1 MVMFIASNFRVEMN
15 IKWLLKLV
23 IVFGIY
29 QSAFAQD
36 NGINLS
42 FNNADIDAVV
52 SAIARA
58 TNKSIIVDP
67 KVKGTISLN
76 SRQPLTPNQTI
87 DSLATALRLN
97 GYALVETT
105 GGYRVVPEADA
116 KLQSSQTYTSKTE
129 VAGDQIIT
137 RVFKLNFES
146 ATNLVNLLRPMVSP
160 NNIVNALPGNNSI
173 LITDYASN
181 IKRIEKIIQ
190 SIDTPSNSKVETI
203 AMQNAQATE
212 VAAIINKILDSP
224 ANPGVEGVAKP
235 IVLADPRSN
244 VLLIRGGSPERL
256 AQIQSLASKLDISK
270 SYGNIWVIP
279 LKNAEASKLAI
290 TLRAIMAADSSL
302 SVGGNSNIQSATNNT
317 PATPNQAV
325 AQINNPINN
334 TGQLGGGPSAATT
347 TALSSTS
354 APSTGGVIQADPTT
368 NSLIITAS
376 EPVYKNLLRV
386 VQQLDRR
393 RAQIYIETMIIE
405 LTAANAAE
413 LGVQWQGIIGAN
425 NGFAGT
431 NFNGPT
437 SSGTTNIIASSAAIN
452 GVIGGN
458 TTAASVGASLGAGLN
473 LGTIAQFGSNLG
485 LSSLLRAVST
495 VSGTRVLSTPNL
507 MTLDNEEARIV
518 VGQNIPILTGAYS
531 QTGATATVTPFQT
544 YSRQDVG
551 ITLRVRP
558 QISEDGTVKLQIFQE
573 VSSVSE
579 NTISGIILNKRNI
592 ESNVIVD
599 DGQVIVL
606 GGLIGDNY
614 TDKTSKI
621 PLLGDIPF
629 IGSLFRYDNK
639 SRDKTNLMVFIRPYV
654 IRSASESNAISD
666 RKIDDINSKSN
677 NFVQSPMLLKKE
689 DFHEDDFK
697 DKLTTPNK

>member
-1 MVMFIASNFRVEMN
+1 MN
-15 IKWLLKLV
+15 IKWFLKLV

-76 SRQPLTPNQTI
+76 SRQSLTPSQTI

-105 GGYRVVPEADA
+105 SGYRVVPEADA
-116 KLQSSQTYTSKTE
+116 KLQSSQTYTSKTD
-129 VAGDQIIT
+129 VSGDQIIT

-146 ATNLVNLLRPMVSP
+146 ATNVVNLIRPMVSP

-190 SIDTPSNSKVETI
+190 SIDTPSSSKVDSI

-224 ANPGVEGVAKP
+224 ANSAVEGLAKP

-244 VLLIRGGSPERL
+244 ILLIKGGSPERL
-256 AQIQSLASKLDISK
+256 AQIQSLAKKLDVSK
-270 SYGNIWVIP
+270 SSGNIWVIP

-302 SVGGNSNIQSATNNT
+302 SVSGSNTNIQSGTNIAPTNPNPVANSMNNATNN
-317 PATPNQAV
+317 A
-325 AQINNPINN
+325 
-334 TGQLGGGPSAATT
+334 GQLSGGPSAAAT

-413 LGVQWQGIIGAN
+413 LGVQWQGILGAN

-431 NFNGPT
+431 NFNGPA
-437 SSGTTNIIASSAAIN
+437 SSGTTNIIGSSAAIN

-458 TTAASVGASLGAGLN
+458 TSATNLGTSLGVGLN
-473 LGTIAQFGSNLG
+473 IGTIAQFGSNLG

-531 QTGATATVTPFQT
+531 QTGSTATVTPFQT

-573 VSSVSE
+573 VSSISE
-579 NTISGIILNKRNI
+579 NTVSGIILNKRNI

-614 TDKTSKI
+614 TDRTSKV

-654 IRSASESNAISD
+654 IRSNAESNSISD
-666 RKIDDINSKSN
+666 KKIGDINQKSN

-689 DFHEDDFK
+689 DFQEDDFK

>member
-1 MVMFIASNFRVEMN
+1 MN

-105 GGYRVVPEADA
+105 SGYRVVPEADA
-116 KLQSSQTYTSKTE
+116 KLQSSQTYTSKTD

-137 RVFKLNFES
+137 RIFKLNFES

-190 SIDTPSNSKVETI
+190 SIDTPSSSKVETI

-212 VAAIINKILDSP
+212 VAAIINKMLDSP

-244 VLLIRGGSPERL
+244 VLLVRGGSPERL

-290 TLRAIMAADSSL
+290 TLRAIMAADGSL
-302 SVGGNSNIQSATNNT
+302 SVSGSNNSLQGSANNA
-317 PATPNQAV
+317 PATPNPVTAS
-325 AQINNPINN
+325 INNAMNN
-334 TGQLGGGPSAATT
+334 AGQLGGGPSAVAT

-431 NFNGPT
+431 NFNGPA

-458 TTAASVGASLGAGLN
+458 ATVASVGASLGAGLN

-531 QTGATATVTPFQT
+531 QTGSTATVTPFQT

-573 VSSVSE
+573 VSSISE
-579 NTISGIILNKRNI
+579 NTVSGIILNKRNI

-654 IRSASESNAISD
+654 IRNASASNAISD

-697 DKLTTPNK
+697 DKLSSPNK

>member
-1 MVMFIASNFRVEMN
+1 MN
-15 IKWLLKLV
+15 IKRFLQIVLV
-23 IVFGIY
+23 LGICQY
-29 QSAFAQD
+29 VFAQD

-52 SAIARA
+52 SAISRA

-76 SRQPLTPNQTI
+76 SRQSLTPNQTI
-87 DSLATALRLN
+87 ESLATALRLN
-97 GYALVETT
+97 GYALVETAS
-105 GGYRVVPEADA
+105 GYRVVPEADA
-116 KLQSSQTYTSKTE
+116 KLQSSQTYTSKTDI
-129 VAGDQIIT
+129 AGDQIIT
-137 RVFKLNFES
+137 RIFKLNFES
-146 ATNLVNLLRPMVSP
+146 ATNVLNLIKPMVSP

-181 IKRIEKIIQ
+181 IKRIERIIQ
-190 SIDTPSNSKVETI
+190 NIDTPANSKVDSI
-203 AMQNAQATE
+203 PMINAQATE

-224 ANPGVEGVAKP
+224 ANPALDGVSKP
-235 IVLADPRSN
+235 VVLADPRSN
-244 VLLIRGGSPERL
+244 VLLVKGGSPERL

-302 SVGGNSNIQSATNNT
+302 SVNGNAGLQGAASTMPIPQTQSLNSG
-317 PATPNQAV
+317 
-325 AQINNPINN
+325 N
-334 TGQLGGGPSAATT
+334 TGMSAIGHLGGGPSAATT
-347 TALSSTS
+347 TALTSSS
-354 APSTGGVIQADPTT
+354 APSTGGLIQADPTT

-386 VQQLDRR
+386 VKQLDRR

-405 LTAANAAE
+405 LTSANAAE
-413 LGVQWQGIIGAN
+413 LGVQWQGIIGSN
-425 NGFAGT
+425 NAFAGT
-431 NFNGPT
+431 NFNGPA
-437 SSGTTNIIASSAAIN
+437 SSGTTNIIGSSVALN

-458 TTAASVGASLGAGLN
+458 TNAAAAGASLGVGLN
-473 LGTIAQFGSNLG
+473 IGTIAQFGSNLG
-485 LSSLLRAVST
+485 LSSLLRAVSN

-531 QTGATATVTPFQT
+531 QTGSTATVTPFQT

-573 VSSVSE
+573 VSSVQE
-579 NTISGIILNKRNI
+579 NTTSGIILNKRNI

-599 DGQVIVL
+599 DGQIIVL

-614 TDKTSKI
+614 TDGSSKI
-621 PLLGDIPF
+621 PLLGDIP
-629 IGSLFRYDNK
+629 ILGNLFRYDNK
-639 SRDKTNLMVFIRPYV
+639 KREKTNLMVFIRPYV
-654 IRSASESNAISD
+654 IRTSADSNAISD
-666 RKIDDINSKSN
+666 RKIDDLNEKSN

-689 DFHEDDFK
+689 DFYEDNLK
-697 DKLTTPNK
+697 DGMTTPKK

>member
-1 MVMFIASNFRVEMN
+1 
-15 IKWLLKLV
+15 
-23 IVFGIY
+23 
-29 QSAFAQD
+29 
-36 NGINLS
+36 
-42 FNNADIDAVV
+42 
-52 SAIARA
+52 
-58 TNKSIIVDP
+58 VDP

-116 KLQSSQTYTSKTE
+116 KLQSSQTYTSKTD
-129 VAGDQIIT
+129 VTGDQIIT

-190 SIDTPSNSKVETI
+190 SIDTPSSSKVETI

-290 TLRAIMAADSSL
+290 TLRAIMAADGSL
-302 SVGGNSNIQSATNNT
+302 SVSGSNNSLQGVANNAPSTTNPVT
-317 PATPNQAV
+317 AS
-325 AQINNPINN
+325 INNPMNN
-334 TGQLGGGPSAATT
+334 AGQLGGGPSAAAT

-431 NFNGPT
+431 NFNGPA

-458 TTAASVGASLGAGLN
+458 ATAASVGASLGAGLN

-531 QTGATATVTPFQT
+531 QTGSTATVTPFQT

-573 VSSVSE
+573 VSSISE
-579 NTISGIILNKRNI
+579 NTVSGIILNKRNI

-666 RKIDDINSKSN
+666 RKIDDINAKSN

-697 DKLTTPNK
+697 DKLTSPNR

>member
-1 MVMFIASNFRVEMN
+1 ML
-15 IKWLLKLV
+15 IK
-23 IVFGIY
+23 
-29 QSAFAQD
+29 
-36 NGINLS
+36 
-42 FNNADIDAVV
+42 
-52 SAIARA
+52 
-58 TNKSIIVDP
+58 
-67 KVKGTISLN
+67 
-76 SRQPLTPNQTI
+76 
-87 DSLATALRLN
+87 
-97 GYALVETT
+97 
-105 GGYRVVPEADA
+105 
-116 KLQSSQTYTSKTE
+116 
-129 VAGDQIIT
+129 
-137 RVFKLNFES
+137 
-146 ATNLVNLLRPMVSP
+146 
-160 NNIVNALPGNNSI
+160 
-173 LITDYASN
+173 
-181 IKRIEKIIQ
+181 
-190 SIDTPSNSKVETI
+190 
-203 AMQNAQATE
+203 
-212 VAAIINKILDSP
+212 
-224 ANPGVEGVAKP
+224 
-235 IVLADPRSN
+235 
-244 VLLIRGGSPERL
+244 GGSPERL
-256 AQIQSLASKLDISK
+256 AQIQSLAKKLDVSK
-270 SYGNIWVIP
+270 SSGNIWVIP

-302 SVGGNSNIQSATNNT
+302 SVSGSNTNIQSGTNIAPTNPNPVANSMNNATNN
-317 PATPNQAV
+317 A
-325 AQINNPINN
+325 
-334 TGQLGGGPSAATT
+334 GQLSGGPSAAAT

-413 LGVQWQGIIGAN
+413 LGVQWQGILGAN

-431 NFNGPT
+431 NFNGPA
-437 SSGTTNIIASSAAIN
+437 SSGTTNIIGSSAAIN

-458 TTAASVGASLGAGLN
+458 TSATNLGTSLGVGLN
-473 LGTIAQFGSNLG
+473 IGTIAQFGSNLG

-531 QTGATATVTPFQT
+531 QTGSTATVTPFQT

-573 VSSVSE
+573 VSSISE
-579 NTISGIILNKRNI
+579 NTVSGIILNKRNI

-614 TDKTSKI
+614 TDRTSKI

-654 IRSASESNAISD
+654 IRSNAESNSISD
-666 RKIDDINSKSN
+666 KKIGDINQKSN

-689 DFHEDDFK
+689 DFQEDDFK

>member
-1 MVMFIASNFRVEMN
+1 MN
-15 IKWLLKLV
+15 IKWLLKFVL
-23 IVFGIY
+23 VFGIY

-58 TNKSIIVDP
+58 TNRSIIVDP

-76 SRQPLTPNQTI
+76 SRQPLTPSQTI

-105 GGYRVVPEADA
+105 SGYRVVPEADA
-116 KLQSSQTYTSKTE
+116 KLQASQTYTSKTD
-129 VAGDQIIT
+129 VSGDQIIT

-146 ATNLVNLLRPMVSP
+146 ATNVVNLIKPMVSP

-181 IKRIEKIIQ
+181 IKRIERIIQ
-190 SIDTPSNSKVETI
+190 SIDTPTNSRVETI

-224 ANPGVEGVAKP
+224 ANPANEGVAKP

-244 VLLIRGGSPERL
+244 VLLIKGGSPERF

-279 LKNAEASKLAI
+279 LKNADASKLAI

-302 SVGGNSNIQSATNNT
+302 SVSGNNTNIQSGANTALTIPNPIAGSVNNITNN
-317 PATPNQAV
+317 A
-325 AQINNPINN
+325 
-334 TGQLGGGPSAATT
+334 GQLGGGPSAAAT

-431 NFNGPT
+431 NFNGPA

-452 GVIGGN
+452 GVIGAN
-458 TTAASVGASLGAGLN
+458 ATAANLGASLGAGLN

-531 QTGATATVTPFQT
+531 QTGSTATVTPFQT

-573 VSSVSE
+573 VSSISE
-579 NTISGIILNKRNI
+579 NTLSGIILNKRNI

-621 PLLGDIPF
+621 PLLGDIPY
-629 IGSLFRYDNK
+629 IGGLFRYDNK

-654 IRSASESNAISD
+654 IRSALESNSISD
-666 RKIDDINSKSN
+666 RKIDDINAKSN
-677 NFVQSPMLLKKE
+677 NFIQSPMLLKKE
-689 DFHEDDFK
+689 DFQADDFK

>member
-1 MVMFIASNFRVEMN
+1 MN

-116 KLQSSQTYTSKTE
+116 KLQSSQTYTSKTD

-146 ATNLVNLLRPMVSP
+146 ATNLVNLIRPMVSP

-190 SIDTPSNSKVETI
+190 SIDTPSSSKVETI

-244 VLLIRGGSPERL
+244 VLLIKGGSPERL

-302 SVGGNSNIQSATNNT
+302 SVSGSNSNLQGGANT
-317 PATPNQAV
+317 APTTPNPV
-325 AQINNPINN
+325 AASINSAMNN
-334 TGQLGGGPSAATT
+334 AGQLGGGPSAAAT

-431 NFNGPT
+431 NFNGPA

-452 GVIGGN
+452 GVVGGN
-458 TTAASVGASLGAGLN
+458 TTAANLGTSLGVGLN

-531 QTGATATVTPFQT
+531 QTGSTATVTPFQT

-573 VSSVSE
+573 VSSISE
-579 NTISGIILNKRNI
+579 NTVSGIILNKRNI

-666 RKIDDINSKSN
+666 RKIDDINAKSN

-697 DKLTTPNK
+697 DKLTTPSK

>member
-1 MVMFIASNFRVEMN
+1 MN
-15 IKWLLKLV
+15 IKWLLKFVL
-23 IVFGIY
+23 VFGIY

-58 TNKSIIVDP
+58 TNRSIIVDP

-76 SRQPLTPNQTI
+76 SRQPLTPSQTI

-105 GGYRVVPEADA
+105 SGYRVVPEADA
-116 KLQSSQTYTSKTE
+116 KLQASQTYTSKTD
-129 VAGDQIIT
+129 VSGDQIIT

-146 ATNLVNLLRPMVSP
+146 ATNVVNLIKPMVSP

-181 IKRIEKIIQ
+181 IKRIERIIQ
-190 SIDTPSNSKVETI
+190 SIDTPTNSRVETI

-224 ANPGVEGVAKP
+224 ANPANEGVAKP

-244 VLLIRGGSPERL
+244 VLLIKGGSPERF

-279 LKNAEASKLAI
+279 LKNADASKLAI

-302 SVGGNSNIQSATNNT
+302 SVSGNNTNIQSGANTALTNPNPIAGSVNNITNN
-317 PATPNQAV
+317 A
-325 AQINNPINN
+325 
-334 TGQLGGGPSAATT
+334 GQLGGGPSAAAT

-431 NFNGPT
+431 NFNGPA

-452 GVIGGN
+452 GVIGAN
-458 TTAASVGASLGAGLN
+458 ATAANLGASLGAGLN

-531 QTGATATVTPFQT
+531 QTGSTATVTPFQT

-573 VSSVSE
+573 VSSISE
-579 NTISGIILNKRNI
+579 NTLSGIILNKRNI

-621 PLLGDIPF
+621 PLLGDIPY
-629 IGSLFRYDNK
+629 IGGLFRYDNK

-654 IRSASESNAISD
+654 IRSASESNSISD
-666 RKIDDINSKSN
+666 RKVDDINAKSN
-677 NFVQSPMLLKKE
+677 NFIQSPLLLKKE
-689 DFHEDDFK
+689 DFQADDFK

>member
-1 MVMFIASNFRVEMN
+1 MN

-116 KLQSSQTYTSKTE
+116 KLQSSQTYTSKTD

-146 ATNLVNLLRPMVSP
+146 ATNLVNLIRPMVSP

-190 SIDTPSNSKVETI
+190 SIDTPSSSKVETI

-244 VLLIRGGSPERL
+244 VLLIKGGSPERL

-302 SVGGNSNIQSATNNT
+302 SVSGSNSNLQGGANT
-317 PATPNQAV
+317 APTTPNPV
-325 AQINNPINN
+325 AASINSAMNN
-334 TGQLGGGPSAATT
+334 AGQLGGGPSAAAT

-431 NFNGPT
+431 NFNGPA

-452 GVIGGN
+452 GVVGGN
-458 TTAASVGASLGAGLN
+458 TTAANLGTSLGVGLN
-473 LGTIAQFGSNLG
+473 IGTIAQFGSNLG

-531 QTGATATVTPFQT
+531 QTGSTATVTPFQT

-573 VSSVSE
+573 VSSISE
-579 NTISGIILNKRNI
+579 NTVSGIILNKRNI

-666 RKIDDINSKSN
+666 RKIDDINAKSN

-697 DKLTTPNK
+697 DKLTTPSK

>member
-1 MVMFIASNFRVEMN
+1 MN
-15 IKWLLKLV
+15 IKWLLKFVL
-23 IVFGIY
+23 VFGIY

-58 TNKSIIVDP
+58 TNRSIIVDP

-76 SRQPLTPNQTI
+76 SRQPLTPSQTI

-105 GGYRVVPEADA
+105 SGYRVVPEADA
-116 KLQSSQTYTSKTE
+116 KLQASQTYTSKTD
-129 VAGDQIIT
+129 VSGDQIIT

-146 ATNLVNLLRPMVSP
+146 ATNVVNLIKPMVSP

-181 IKRIEKIIQ
+181 IKRIERIIQ
-190 SIDTPSNSKVETI
+190 SIDTPTNSRVETI

-224 ANPGVEGVAKP
+224 ANPANEGVAKP

-244 VLLIRGGSPERL
+244 VLLIKGGSPERF

-279 LKNAEASKLAI
+279 LKNADASKLAI

-302 SVGGNSNIQSATNNT
+302 SVSGNNTNIQSGANTALTIPNPIAGSVNNITNN
-317 PATPNQAV
+317 A
-325 AQINNPINN
+325 
-334 TGQLGGGPSAATT
+334 GQLGGGPSAAAT

-431 NFNGPT
+431 NFNGPA

-452 GVIGGN
+452 GVIGAN
-458 TTAASVGASLGAGLN
+458 ATAANLGASLGAGLN

-531 QTGATATVTPFQT
+531 QTGSTATVTPFQT

-573 VSSVSE
+573 VSSISE
-579 NTISGIILNKRNI
+579 NTLSGIILNKRNI

-621 PLLGDIPF
+621 PLLGDIPY
-629 IGSLFRYDNK
+629 IGGLFRYDNK

-654 IRSASESNAISD
+654 IRSASESNSISD
-666 RKIDDINSKSN
+666 RKIDDINAKSN
-677 NFVQSPMLLKKE
+677 NFIQSPMLLKKE
-689 DFHEDDFK
+689 DFQADDFK

>member
-1 MVMFIASNFRVEMN
+1 MN
-15 IKWLLKLV
+15 IKWLLKFV
-23 IVFGIY
+23 MVFGIY
-29 QSAFAQD
+29 QCAFAQD

-52 SAIARA
+52 SAISRA

-76 SRQPLTPNQTI
+76 SRQPLTPSQTI

-97 GYALVETT
+97 GYALVETAS
-105 GGYRVVPEADA
+105 GYRVVPEVDA

-137 RVFKLNFES
+137 RIFKLNFES

-181 IKRIEKIIQ
+181 IKRIERIIQ
-190 SIDTPSNSKVETI
+190 SIDTPTNSKVETI

-212 VAAIINKILDSP
+212 VAAILNKILDSP
-224 ANPGVEGVAKP
+224 ANPATDGFAKP
-235 IVLADPRSN
+235 IVIADPRSN
-244 VLLIRGGSPERL
+244 VLLIRGGGPERV
-256 AQIQSLASKLDISK
+256 AQIQALASKLDVSK
-270 SYGNIWVIP
+270 SFGNIWVIP

-302 SVGGNSNIQSATNNT
+302 SINSNNSLLAGAGNTNMQASQASS
-317 PATPNQAV
+317 PINQAS
-325 AQINNPINN
+325 NN
-334 TGQLGGGPSAATT
+334 TGQLGGGPSAAAT
-347 TALSSTS
+347 TALSSSS

-413 LGVQWQGIIGAN
+413 LGVQWQGIIGSN
-425 NGFAGT
+425 DGFAGT
-431 NFNGPT
+431 NFTGPA
-437 SSGTTNIIASSAAIN
+437 SSGNTNIISSSVAIN
-452 GVIGGN
+452 QVVGGN
-458 TTAASVGASLGAGLN
+458 TSGTALGGGLGTGLN
-473 LGTIAQFGSNLG
+473 IGTIAQFGSNLG

-495 VSGTRVLSTPNL
+495 VSGTRILSTPNL

-531 QTGATATVTPFQT
+531 QTGSTATVTPFQT

-551 ITLRVRP
+551 ITLRVKP

-573 VSSVSE
+573 VSSISE
-579 NTISGIILNKRNI
+579 NTLSGIILNKRNI

-639 SRDKTNLMVFIRPYV
+639 SREKTNLMVFIRPYV
-654 IRSASESNAISD
+654 IRSSAESNSVSN
-666 RKIDDINSKSN
+666 RKIEDINSKSN
-677 NFVQSPMLLKKE
+677 DFVQSPMLLKKE
-689 DFHEDDFK
+689 EFQADDFK

>member
-1 MVMFIASNFRVEMN
+1 MN
-15 IKWLLKLV
+15 IKWLFKLV

-76 SRQPLTPNQTI
+76 SRQALTPSQTI

-97 GYALVETT
+97 GYALVETAS
-105 GGYRVVPEADA
+105 GYRVVPEGEA
-116 KLQSSQTYTSKTE
+116 KLQSSQTYTAKTD
-129 VAGDQIIT
+129 VSGDQIIT
-137 RVFKLNFES
+137 RVFRLNFES
-146 ATNLVNLLRPMVSP
+146 ATNVVNLIRPMVPP
-160 NNIVNALPGNNSI
+160 NNFISALPGNNSI

-181 IKRIEKIIQ
+181 IKRIEKIIL
-190 SIDTPSNSKVETI
+190 SIDTPSSSKVDSI
-203 AMQNAQATE
+203 VMQNAQATE

-224 ANPGVEGVAKP
+224 ANTAADGVAKP
-235 IVLADPRSN
+235 VVLADPRSN
-244 VLLIRGGSPERL
+244 ILLIKGGSPERL
-256 AQIQSLASKLDISK
+256 TQIQALAKKLDVTK
-270 SYGNIWVIP
+270 SSGNIWVIP
-279 LKNAEASKLAI
+279 LKNAEAAKLAI
-290 TLRAIMAADSSL
+290 TLRAIMAAESSL
-302 SVGGNSNIQSATNNT
+302 SISGGGNNTNMQSGANTAPTNPSPFASSTNNATNN
-317 PATPNQAV
+317 A
-325 AQINNPINN
+325 
-334 TGQLGGGPSAATT
+334 GQMGGGPSAAAT
-347 TALSSTS
+347 TALSSSS

-376 EPVYKNLLRV
+376 EPVYKNLLKV

-413 LGVQWQGIIGAN
+413 LGVQWQGIIGSN

-431 NFNGPT
+431 NFTGPA
-437 SSGTTNIIASSAAIN
+437 SSGNTNIISSSLAIN
-452 GVIGGN
+452 QVVGGN
-458 TTAASVGASLGAGLN
+458 SSGSALGASVGLGSGLN
-473 LGTIAQFGSNLG
+473 IGTISQFGPNLG
-485 LSSLLRAVST
+485 FSSLLRAVST

-531 QTGATATVTPFQT
+531 QTGSTSTVTPFQT

-558 QISEDGTVKLQIFQE
+558 QISEDGSVKLQIFQE

-579 NTISGIILNKRNI
+579 NTLSGIILNKRNI

-621 PLLGDIPF
+621 PLLGDLPF

-639 SRDKTNLMVFIRPYV
+639 SRDKTNLMVFIRPNV
-654 IRSASESNAISD
+654 IRNSVESNSISD
-666 RKIDDINSKSN
+666 KKIDDINQKSN

-689 DFHEDDFK
+689 DFQEDDFK
-697 DKLTTPNK
+697 DKLTAPNK

>member
-1 MVMFIASNFRVEMN
+1 MN
-15 IKWLLKLV
+15 IKWLLKFVL
-23 IVFGIY
+23 VFGIY

-58 TNKSIIVDP
+58 TNRSIIVDP

-76 SRQPLTPNQTI
+76 SRQPLTPSQTI

-105 GGYRVVPEADA
+105 SGYRVVPEADA
-116 KLQSSQTYTSKTE
+116 KLQASQTYTSKTD
-129 VAGDQIIT
+129 VSGDQIIT

-146 ATNLVNLLRPMVSP
+146 ATNVVNLIKPMVSP

-181 IKRIEKIIQ
+181 IKRIERIIQ
-190 SIDTPSNSKVETI
+190 SIDTPTNSRVETI

-224 ANPGVEGVAKP
+224 ANPANEGVAKP

-244 VLLIRGGSPERL
+244 VLLIKGGSPERF

-279 LKNAEASKLAI
+279 LKNADASKLAI

-302 SVGGNSNIQSATNNT
+302 SVSGNNTNIQSGANTALTNPNPIAGSVNNITNN
-317 PATPNQAV
+317 A
-325 AQINNPINN
+325 
-334 TGQLGGGPSAATT
+334 GQLGGGPSAAAT

-354 APSTGGVIQADPTT
+354 TPSTGGVIQADPTT

-431 NFNGPT
+431 NFNGPA

-452 GVIGGN
+452 GVIGAN
-458 TTAASVGASLGAGLN
+458 ATAANLGASLGAGLN

-531 QTGATATVTPFQT
+531 QTGSTATVTPFQT

-573 VSSVSE
+573 VSSISE
-579 NTISGIILNKRNI
+579 NTLSGIILNKRNI

-621 PLLGDIPF
+621 PLLGDIPY
-629 IGSLFRYDNK
+629 IGGLFRYDNK

-654 IRSASESNAISD
+654 IRSASESNSISD
-666 RKIDDINSKSN
+666 RKVDDINAKSN
-677 NFVQSPMLLKKE
+677 NFIQSPLLLKKE
-689 DFHEDDFK
+689 DFQADDFK

>member
-1 MVMFIASNFRVEMN
+1 MKMIWLFR
-15 IKWLLKLV
+15 LLLV
-23 IVFGIY
+23 LGLSHYVY
-29 QSAFAQD
+29 AQD

-52 SAIARA
+52 SAISRA

-67 KVKGTISLN
+67 KVKGTISIN
-76 SRQPLTPNQTI
+76 SRQALSPSQTI

-97 GYALVETT
+97 GFALVETAT
-105 GGYRVVPEADA
+105 GYRVVPEADA

-146 ATNLVNLLRPMVSP
+146 ATNVLNLIKPMVSP
-160 NNIVNALPGNNSI
+160 NNIVSALPGNNSI

-190 SIDTPSNSKVETI
+190 TIDSPANSKVESI
-203 AMQNAQATE
+203 QMINAQATE

-224 ANPGVEGVAKP
+224 ANPSQDGLSKP
-235 IVLADPRSN
+235 VVLADPRSN
-244 VLLIRGGSPERL
+244 VLLIRGGSPERI
-256 AQIQSLASKLDISK
+256 AQIQSLANKLDVSK

-302 SVGGNSNIQSATNNT
+302 SISGSSNNPPGAINNVPATQPQAISSPVLGGNNF
-317 PATPNQAV
+317 
-325 AQINNPINN
+325 
-334 TGQLGGGPSAATT
+334 GQLGGGPSAAAT
-347 TALSSTS
+347 TALTSSS
-354 APSTGGVIQADPTT
+354 APSTGGLIQADPTT

-393 RAQIYIETMIIE
+393 RAQIYIESMIVE
-405 LTAANAAE
+405 LTSANAAE
-413 LGVQWQGIIGAN
+413 LGVQWQGILGSN

-431 NFNGPT
+431 NFNGPA
-437 SSGTTNIIASSAAIN
+437 SSGTTNIIGSSVALN
-452 GVIGGN
+452 GVLGSNATGT
-458 TTAASVGASLGAGLN
+458 TTAATGTALGLGLN
-473 LGTIAQFGSNLG
+473 IGTIAQFGSNLG
-485 LSSLLRAVST
+485 LSSLLRAVSN

-531 QTGATATVTPFQT
+531 QTGSTATVTPFQT

-573 VSSVSE
+573 VSSIQE
-579 NTISGIILNKRNI
+579 NTSSGIILNKRNI

-614 TDKTSKI
+614 TDGSSKI

-639 SRDKTNLMVFIRPYV
+639 SREKTNLMVFIRPYV
-654 IRSASESNAISD
+654 IRTSEQSNAVSD
-666 RKIDDINSKSN
+666 RKIDDINDKSN

-689 DFHEDDFK
+689 NFNDNSVK
-697 DKLTTPNK
+697 DSMVTPNQ